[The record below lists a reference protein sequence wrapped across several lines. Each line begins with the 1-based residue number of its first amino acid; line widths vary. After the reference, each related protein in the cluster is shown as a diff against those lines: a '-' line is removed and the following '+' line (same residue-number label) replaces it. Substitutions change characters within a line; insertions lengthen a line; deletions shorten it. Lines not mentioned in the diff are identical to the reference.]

1 MEPDRFLELLEQD
14 GSRLASAARGGEL
27 DTPVP
32 TCPGWTVGDCVAHT
46 ADVYQHK
53 IACMRLQRRPDEY
66 PGEPPE
72 GVPVIDWFDT
82 SLAALLAELRHRGP
96 AAPSYTWWPAD
107 QTVGFW
113 YRRMAQ
119 ETAVHRLDVED
130 ARGEPTPI
138 DAELATDG
146 IDEVLDAF
154 MVDDWDEVT
163 PEEWGAV
170 DPHAG
175 EGKTIAVRSGG
186 RVWRSTLGADRI
198 ALTTQDGPAD
208 ASVSGEPEAVLLWL
222 WGRRPDSVVELDGQ
236 PPALAAFR
244 DRLRIATQ

>member
-1 MEPDRFLELLEQD
+1 MEPGRFLELLERD
-14 GSRLASAARGGEL
+14 GTRLAEAARRGEL
-27 DTPVP
+27 DAPVP

-46 ADVYQHK
+46 AGAYQHK

-66 PGEPPE
+66 PDEPPP
-72 GVPVIDWFDT
+72 GVDVIDWFDS
-82 SLAALLAELRHRGP
+82 SLVALLAELRDRGP
-96 AAPSYTWWPAD
+96 AAPSYTWWPGD

-119 ETAVHRLDVED
+119 ETAVHRVDVED

-138 DAELATDG
+138 AADLAIDG

-154 MVDDWDEVT
+154 MSDDWAAVT
-163 PEEWGAV
+163 AEEWGGV

-175 EGKTIAVRSGG
+175 EGKAIAVRSGG
-186 RVWRSTLGADRI
+186 LLWRSTLGADRI
-198 ALTTQDGPAD
+198 ALARGDGPAD
-208 ASVSGEPEAVLLWL
+208 ASVSGDPGAVLLWL
-222 WGRRPDSVVELDGQ
+222 WGRRSDAVVDLAGEPSV
-236 PPALAAFR
+236 LAAFR

>member
-1 MEPDRFLELLEQD
+1 MEPGRFLELLERD
-14 GSRLASAARGGEL
+14 GSRLAATARHGEL
-27 DTPVP
+27 DAPVP
-32 TCPGWTVGDCVAHT
+32 TCPGWTVADCVAHT
-46 ADVYQHK
+46 ADAYQHK

-72 GVPVIDWFDT
+72 AVGVVDWFDA
-82 SLAALLAELRHRGP
+82 SLAELLGELRDRGP

-119 ETAVHRLDVED
+119 ETAVHRVDVED

-138 DAELATDG
+138 DADLAIDG

-154 MVDDWDEVT
+154 MGDDWDTVT

-170 DPHAG
+170 DPKAG
-175 EGKTIAVRSGG
+175 EGSTIAVRSGG
-186 RVWRSTLGADRI
+186 RVWRSTLAPDRI
-198 ALTTQDGPAD
+198 ALARGGGPAD
-208 ASVSGEPEAVLLWL
+208 ASVSGDPEAVLLWL
-222 WGRRPDSVVELDGQ
+222 WGRRPDSVVDLGGE
-236 PPALAAFR
+236 PSALAAFR
-244 DRLRIATQ
+244 DRLWIATQ